1 MWYRYRNG
9 YRDQIMPQDG
19 KLVTVERGA
28 PAVGLQEAKDYLR
41 VDYDLEDDVIDTAIL
56 AVQDQLV
63 PPEGWLGRALTDT
76 TYRLDLPEFASEIVL
91 PAPPFQS
98 IESFEYVDT
107 DGELQSVD
115 ADLYTVAGGDPAV
128 IVLGRNKTWPGDV
141 DCTRPDAVQIT
152 FKAGYGSSTDV
163 PSVIRQWIMYQVAQI
178 HDLRQPVVV
187 GTIISQ
193 TPFIR
198 DMLESWRVRL

>member
-1 MWYRYRNG
+1 MWYRYRD
-9 YRDQIMPQDG
+9 RIMPRDG
-19 KLVTVERGA
+19 RLVAIERGA
-28 PAVGLQEAKDYLR
+28 PAVVLQEAKDYLR

-63 PPEGWLGRALTDT
+63 PPEGWLGRTLTDA

-91 PAPPFQS
+91 PAPPFKA

-107 DGELQSVD
+107 DGVMQSVD
-115 ADLYTVAGGDPAV
+115 PDLYEVTGGDPAV
-128 IVLGRNKTWPGDV
+128 IVLGRNKTWPCDV
-141 DCTRPDAVQIT
+141 DHTRPDAVQIKFT
-152 FKAGYGSSTDV
+152 AGYGAATDV